1 MPVNYEKIKEYLVA
15 MGNFSA
21 EDMEKYK
28 FILDA
33 SVTSVLDM
41 LNDSAD
47 VTDDR
52 ILQLMA
58 ARAYFKICCFDSAE
72 SGVTSFKAGDVSYT
86 EKAGTALDGAREIYR
101 LALDDCSQFV
111 TDTGFAFLGV

>member
-1 MPVNYEKIKEYLVA
+1 MDYEKIKEYLMA

-52 ILQLMA
+52 IMQLMA
-58 ARAYFKICCFDSAE
+58 SRAYLKICCIDSAE

-86 EKAGTALDGAREIYR
+86 EKAGTALDGAKEIYR
-101 LALDDCSQFV
+101 IALDDCSQFIN
-111 TDTGFAFLGV
+111 DAGFAFLGV

>member
-1 MPVNYEKIKEYLVA
+1 MDYEKIKEYLMA

-52 ILQLMA
+52 IM
-58 ARAYFKICCFDSAE
+58 
-72 SGVTSFKAGDVSYT
+72 
-86 EKAGTALDGAREIYR
+86 
-101 LALDDCSQFV
+101 QF
-111 TDTGFAFLGV
+111 L

>member
-1 MPVNYEKIKEYLVA
+1 MDYEKIKEYLMA

-52 ILQLMA
+52 IMQLMA
-58 ARAYFKICCFDSAE
+58 SRAYLKICYIDSAE

-86 EKAGTALDGAREIYR
+86 EKAGTALDGAKEIYR
-101 LALDDCSQFV
+101 IALDDCSQFIN
-111 TDTGFAFLGV
+111 DAGFAFLGV

>member
-1 MPVNYEKIKEYLVA
+1 MDYEKIKEYLMA

-41 LNDSAD
+41 I
-47 VTDDR
+47 R
-52 ILQLMA
+52 QMLQM
-58 ARAYFKICCFDSAE
+58 
-72 SGVTSFKAGDVSYT
+72 T
-86 EKAGTALDGAREIYR
+86 EL
-101 LALDDCSQFV
+101 CS
-111 TDTGFAFLGV
+111 

>member
-1 MPVNYEKIKEYLVA
+1 MA
-15 MGNFSA
+15 MGNLSA
-21 EDMEKYK
+21 EDTEKYK

-41 LNDSAD
+41 LNESAD

-52 ILQLMA
+52 IMQLMA
-58 ARAYFKICCFDSAE
+58 ARAYLKICCIDSDE

-86 EKAGTALDGAREIYR
+86 EKAGTALDGAKEIYA
-101 LALDDCSQFV
+101 LALDDCRQFIS
-111 TDTGFAFLGV
+111 DTGFAFLGV

>member
-1 MPVNYEKIKEYLVA
+1 MNYEKIKEYLMA

-21 EDMEKYK
+21 EDMDKYK

-41 LNDSAD
+41 LNDTAD

-58 ARAYFKICCFDSAE
+58 SRAYLKICCLDKVE
-72 SGVTSFKAGDVSYT
+72 NGVTSFKAGDVSYT
-86 EKAGTALDGAREIYR
+86 EKESTALDGAREIYN
-101 LALDDCSQFV
+101 LALADCSQFIN
-111 TDTGFAFLGV
+111 DSGFAFLGV

>member
-1 MPVNYEKIKEYLVA
+1 MNYEKIKEYLIA
-15 MGNFSA
+15 MGDFSA
-21 EDMEKYK
+21 EDIEKYK

-41 LNDSAD
+41 LNESAD
-47 VTDDR
+47 ITDDR

-58 ARAYFKICCFDSAE
+58 ARAYYKICCFDSSTGGTA
-72 SGVTSFKAGDVSYT
+72 SFKAGDVSYT
-86 EKAGTALDGAREIYR
+86 DKTATAIDGAREIYR